1 MNFRIFAA
9 TACAT
14 LLGASAVMVPTAT
27 AATVDIR
34 GNICTITFSQQ
45 DLNDIQNLV
54 ANADNE
60 SLALLKAEFPTI
72 GDRFDSLFAE
82 LADQMEKYGD
92 IYFSSLSEGARNT
105 YYDYIFRGLA
115 VGYTQNDL
123 TAMLIAPL
131 LPAAVATG
139 VTQELGALTGPIVVS
154 KTEAQAR
161 ATLLSRGIAT
171 EFGFDIEKR
180 TYANLVLSPRAFEIV
195 QPSMGAFQTLADE
208 FAEPFAECAADR
220 GNNTGGNGGGIPN
233 TPTGGGSSFGS
244 S

>member
-1 MNFRIFAA
+1 MNVRIFAA
-9 TACAT
+9 TACAS
-14 LLGASAVMVPTAT
+14 LLGASILMVPTAT

-45 DLNDIQNLV
+45 DLNGIKNLV

-92 IYFSSLSEGARNT
+92 IYLSSLSEESRQT
-105 YYDYIFRGLA
+105 YFAYVWRGLA
-115 VGYTQNDL
+115 IGYTENDL
-123 TAMLIAPL
+123 AAMLIAPL
-131 LPAAVATG
+131 LPVAVATG
-139 VTQELGALTGPIVVS
+139 VTQELGTLTGPIVLS

-161 ATLLSRGIAT
+161 VALLAQGAAANL
-171 EFGFDIEKR
+171 GFDVNNR
-180 TYANLVLSPRAFEIV
+180 TYANLALSPKAFEIV
-195 QPSMGAFQTLADE
+195 QPSMGAVQTLVDE
-208 FAEPFAECAADR
+208 IAEPFAECAADP
-220 GNNTGGNGGGIPN
+220 GTNTGGNGGGVSD
-233 TPTGGGSSFGS
+233 TRTGGGSSFGS